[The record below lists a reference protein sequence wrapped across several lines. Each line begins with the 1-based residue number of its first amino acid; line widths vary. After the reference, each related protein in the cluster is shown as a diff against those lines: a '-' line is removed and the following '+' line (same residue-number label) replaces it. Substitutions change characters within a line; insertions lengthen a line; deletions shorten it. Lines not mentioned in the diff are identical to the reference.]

1 MTEPHAEVVPKLG
14 GDPMCKAELEVSRA
28 VPWNGI
34 EVLEDRLQKRCYET
48 QDSAVSEP
56 WC

>member
-34 EVLEDRLQKRCYET
+34 EVLEDRLQKRGYVT